1 MESKVIEIVAGLA
14 KYRQIPVAVR
24 LNNPQGGYQQTIRG
38 IVAKI
43 AEHFM
48 LLSDT
53 ENLEHI
59 IYFNSVDTINVTRI

>member
-14 KYRQIPVAVR
+14 KYRQIPVAVK
-24 LNNPQGGYQQTIRG
+24 LNNNGGYQQTVRG

-48 LLSDT
+48 LLNDSN
-53 ENLEHI
+53 NLEHI
-59 IYFNSVDTINVTRI
+59 IYFKSVETINVTRI